1 MARRNRRRAN
11 AQRHKEDC
19 AESKGERKPRREEAR
34 KGQDALVQVRM
45 ECLEV
50 QFWKLIQQTTLLF
63 QQLACKTPQCVRE
76 SKPTAQLEAQVQ
88 LFVPK
93 CRVEKKKKS

>member
-1 MARRNRRRAN
+1 
-11 AQRHKEDC
+11 
-19 AESKGERKPRREEAR
+19 
-34 KGQDALVQVRM
+34 M

-50 QFWKLIQQTTLLF
+50 QFGKLIQQTTLLF
-63 QQLACKTPQCVRE
+63 QQLACETPQCDRE

-93 CRVEKKKKS
+93 CRVEKKKNPNPTSRRSAARPTH